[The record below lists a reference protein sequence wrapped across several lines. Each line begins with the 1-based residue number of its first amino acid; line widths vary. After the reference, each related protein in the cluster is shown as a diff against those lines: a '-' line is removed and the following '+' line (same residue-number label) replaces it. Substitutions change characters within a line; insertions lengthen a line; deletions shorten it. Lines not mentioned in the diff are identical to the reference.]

1 MQLNVFCKTTCHG
14 NKQILYCMHSEH
26 LRPFRTELS
35 IEFLGGGNSRKFT
48 EVGEDVPN
56 ATYDRAPNGKTTKVA
71 YSVVFCAFTPT
82 TSRPTST
89 V

>member
-1 MQLNVFCKTTCHG
+1 M
-14 NKQILYCMHSEH
+14 LYCMHSEH

-35 IEFLGGGNSRKFT
+35 IWRVPWWRKQPKFT

-56 ATYDRAPNGKTTKVA
+56 ATYDRAPSGKTTKVA